1 MENLGS
7 EKTLDVFL
15 KYFSELP
22 DLNGKNIAQIHI
34 DYPIYP
40 LKEIIE
46 IIGKLKKD
54 GYVWEDYKT
63 ENAISRNIVTPSFT
77 STFDGRMFIT
87 NGGYEAKALRDANDA
102 LLTQKELDRRKE
114 LDGLLIE
121 RSTRLNVL
129 TNRLFWA
136 TVVASVAAL
145 LLLSWQVFL
154 WINPTYSNFPYV
166 FLGIVRKTIR

>member
-1 MENLGS
+1 MENLES
-7 EKTLDVFL
+7 EKILDFFL

-22 DLNGKNIAQIHI
+22 TLNGKNISQIHI

-54 GYVWEDYKT
+54 GYVWEDYNT
-63 ENAISRNIVTPSFT
+63 ENAISRNTVTPSFT

-102 LLTQKELDRRKE
+102 LLAQMEVDRRRT
-114 LDGLLIE
+114 LDVLLATN
-121 RSTRLNVL
+121 STRLNSL

-136 TVVASVAAL
+136 TVIASVAAL
-145 LLLSWQVFL
+145 FLLSWQVFL
-154 WINPTYSNFPYV
+154 WINPTYSNFPYIL
-166 FLGIVRKTIR
+166 FGIVLKTIH